1 MNLGPLIVKGLQSTY
16 NSFRSFEVGW
26 TQPFPAGRTS
36 GPLQCDV
43 VGVSNWSYTS
53 VGHGEASELGKK
65 SLTANISVNMNPG
78 THRNSFL
85 ESLNHVVFND
95 VVVKLLSCFF
105 HLQIGHIILSCFTSC
120 ENADLKISIFT
131 YLMIQRF
138 FNIDYYWLLSAM
150 VERIKIVVNSQSLLN
165 IVFCHVL
172 EYKFF
177 IIFSFYSLNKT
188 KHILLEAQ

>member
-1 MNLGPLIVKGLQSTY
+1 MLVVICQYGPLPQKQKAKLVKIFWDTVSEGH
-16 NSFRSFEVGW
+16 GW
-26 TQPFPAGRTS
+26 V
-36 GPLQCDV
+36 L
-43 VGVSNWSYTS
+43 VGVSTWSYTS

-65 SLTANISVNMNPG
+65 SLTANISVNMNPRA
-78 THRNSFL
+78 HLNSFL

-105 HLQIGHIILSCFTSC
+105 HLQIGHFILSIFTSC

-138 FNIDYYWLLSAM
+138 FNIDYYWLISAM
-150 VERIKIVVNSQSLLN
+150 VEMIKIVVNSQSLLN

>member
-1 MNLGPLIVKGLQSTY
+1 MTIISSPILH
-16 NSFRSFEVGW
+16 EVS
-26 TQPFPAGRTS
+26 RI
-36 GPLQCDV
+36 
-43 VGVSNWSYTS
+43 VGVSTWSYTS

-65 SLTANISVNMNPG
+65 SLTANISVNMNPRA
-78 THRNSFL
+78 HLNSFL

-105 HLQIGHIILSCFTSC
+105 HLQIGHFILSFFTSC

-131 YLMIQRF
+131 FLMIQRF

>member
-1 MNLGPLIVKGLQSTY
+1 MQNGAKCSLRFAANWRGALFDKLY
-16 NSFRSFEVGW
+16 W
-26 TQPFPAGRTS
+26 
-36 GPLQCDV
+36 L
-43 VGVSNWSYTS
+43 VGVSTWSYTS

-65 SLTANISVNMNPG
+65 SLTANISVNMNPRA
-78 THRNSFL
+78 HLNSFL
-85 ESLNHVVFND
+85 ESLNHVVFID

-105 HLQIGHIILSCFTSC
+105 HLQIGHFILSIFTSC
-120 ENADLKISIFT
+120 KNADLKISIFT

>member
-1 MNLGPLIVKGLQSTY
+1 MLTFISAKLKKL
-16 NSFRSFEVGW
+16 
-26 TQPFPAGRTS
+26 
-36 GPLQCDV
+36 
-43 VGVSNWSYTS
+43 VGVSTWSYTS

-65 SLTANISVNMNPG
+65 SLTANISVNMNPRA
-78 THRNSFL
+78 HLNSFL

-105 HLQIGHIILSCFTSC
+105 HLQIGHFILSIFTSC

-138 FNIDYYWLLSAM
+138 FNIDYYWLISAM
-150 VERIKIVVNSQSLLN
+150 VERIKNVVNSQSLLN
-165 IVFCHVL
+165 IVFCPVL